1 MSYLLSI
8 IIPTKNR
15 YQYLQE
21 CLLSLRK
28 LTPGES
34 KSSSRTTVTILPHSK
49 IFSTTLKLRISGIII
64 RTVFFHKRITAIS
77 PFRMLPENTAA
88 SSEMTIRYRL

>member
-28 LTPGES
+28 LDPRRVEIIVQDNSDDT
-34 KSSSRTTVTILPHSK
+34 SSFKDFLNNLEAP
-49 IFSTTLKLRISGIII
+49 
-64 RTVFFHKRITAIS
+64 
-77 PFRMLPENTAA
+77 N
-88 SSEMTIRYRL
+88 IRYYHQDGFLSQTDNSDLCLLYTSRCV

>member
-28 LTPGES
+28 LDPRRVEIIVQDNSDET
-34 KSSSRTTVTILPHSK
+34 SSFKDFLNN
-49 IFSTTLKLRISGIII
+49 LE
-64 RTVFFHKRITAIS
+64 AQ
-77 PFRMLPENTAA
+77 N
-88 SSEMTIRYRL
+88 IRYYHQDGFLSQTDNSDLAVSHAS